1 MAVGGSGNQAGIVQQ
16 GATVTLTC
24 TWDPGHPPH
33 NHAFLERRGL
43 ELKAEVVNEDNPMQ
57 IKHVINDAQCE
68 DSGQVYCKVAGT
80 TANKSVS
87 LLVLCEYE
95 ALTILVFWNE
105 ILHDKKRVF

>member
-1 MAVGGSGNQAGIVQQ
+1 MAVESNGNQTGIVQQ

-24 TWDPGHPPH
+24 TWDPGYPPH

-43 ELKAEVVNEDNPMQ
+43 ELKAEVVKEDTPMQ
-57 IKHVINDAQCE
+57 IEHVINDAQCE
-68 DSGQVYCKVAGT
+68 DSGQVYCKVTGT
-80 TANKSVS
+80 TAHKSVL

-95 ALTILVFWNE
+95 VLTILVFWNE

>member
-1 MAVGGSGNQAGIVQQ
+1 MAVESNGNQTGIVQQ

-43 ELKAEVVNEDNPMQ
+43 EMKAEVVKEDNPMQ
-57 IKHVINDAQCE
+57 IEHVINDAQCE

-95 ALTILVFWNE
+95 VLTILVFWNE